1 LIAVAGGP
9 HLGAAIGNIVGGP
22 VDKLPPPYF
31 PEVSP
36 TVLLITIALIVACL
50 LVDADL

>member
-1 LIAVAGGP
+1 LIVVARGP
-9 HLGAAIGNIVGGP
+9 YLSAIGDIVGGS

-36 TVLLITIALIVACL
+36 TVLLITISLIVAL
-50 LVDADL
+50 LVVGADL